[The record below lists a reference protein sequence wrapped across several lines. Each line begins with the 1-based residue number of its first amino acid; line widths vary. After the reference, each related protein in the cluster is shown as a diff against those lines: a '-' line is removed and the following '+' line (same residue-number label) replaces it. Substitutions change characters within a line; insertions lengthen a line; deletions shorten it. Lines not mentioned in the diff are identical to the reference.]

1 MAANIGDAYVKWIN
15 SHVASVTGHGL
26 PRDSSSAAASASAQL
41 KMSSSIESAG
51 DAVKTGK
58 LGIIGAGMS
67 GLYAGLLL
75 KKQNIP
81 FHIFEAR
88 KDRVGGRVYTYRFS
102 QEQNQY
108 FEAGAMRLPCIP
120 SQKPIFDLIDHLN
133 KQNALPPKMH
143 IEKIDYCYKY
153 GKGNL
158 VYVNGEVLEGGKRMT
173 LDYANEHPDQLGF
186 DGLDPA
192 DARKTAD
199 SLMDEA
205 IKPLL
210 DEFQEMVKKFGPQ
223 KGPMKFFDKYD
234 RMSLRYYLANL
245 AKPKPWYH
253 AKINYVE
260 VMTAGTN
267 AFTYGVVES
276 VIEYQNFNTSGESGW
291 KTIKNGMSRLPEAC
305 AAVIGE
311 ENISMGATVYKIDVE
326 GDKVVVTYSTDGS
339 VPSSCKF
346 DKLLV
351 TVPPPVLRMIERP
364 QWSSQKED
372 AIRGCNIQPTY
383 KLGLQFKTRFWED
396 PTKVDNP
403 TYGGQS
409 TTDLPSRWIVYPS
422 YGIKDEGKGVLLTY
436 SWSTD
441 ALNMVPATDEQ
452 RKERAL
458 LDLKRL
464 YPKVKIEEE
473 FTGKYQSVNWA
484 AEWSLGVADFL
495 PGQFTNLYP
504 YLLQPEGNIYFAGEH
519 ISTRHGWIVGALDS
533 ALNACNQMFP
543 TKTFEYLT

>member
-1 MAANIGDAYVKWIN
+1 MAANIGDAYVKWIY
-15 SHVASVTGHGL
+15 SHVHSVTGHGL
-26 PRDSSSAAASASAQL
+26 PSDSSSGAAPVLLQKSSPFGSAW
-41 KMSSSIESAG
+41 
-51 DAVKTGK
+51 DTVKTEK
-58 LGIIGAGMS
+58 VGIIGAGMS

-88 KDRVGGRVYTYRFS
+88 EERVGGRVYTYRFS
-102 QEQNQY
+102 QEENQY

-120 SQKPIFDLIDHLN
+120 SQKPVFDLIDYLN
-133 KQNALPPKMH
+133 KQHALPSKMH

-158 VYVNGEVLEGGKRMT
+158 VYVNGKVLEDGRRMT

-199 SLMDEA
+199 SLMDDA
-205 IKPLL
+205 MKPLL
-210 DEFQEMVKKFGPQ
+210 DEFNEIGAK
-223 KGPMKFFDKYD
+223 KFFDKYD
-234 RMSLRYYLANL
+234 SMSLRYYLANL

-276 VIEYQNFNTSGESGW
+276 VIEYQDFNTPGESGW

-305 AAVIGE
+305 AAVIGAKY
-311 ENISMGATVYKIDVE
+311 ITMGATVYKIDVK
-326 GDKVVVTYSTDGS
+326 GDKVAVTYSTDGS
-339 VPSSCKF
+339 VPSKCPKTKEF
-346 DKLLV
+346 DKLLIA
-351 TVPPPVLRMIERP
+351 VPPPVLRLIERP

-372 AIRGCNIQPTY
+372 AIRACNIQPTY
-383 KLGLQFKTRFWED
+383 KLGLQFNTRFWED
-396 PTKVDNP
+396 PNKVDDP
-403 TYGGQS
+403 THGGQS

-422 YGIKDEGKGVLLTY
+422 YGIDERGKGVLLTY
-436 SWSTD
+436 CWSTD
-441 ALNMVPATDEQ
+441 ALNMIPASDEQ
-452 RKERAL
+452 RKNRAL

-464 YPKVKIEEE
+464 YPKVDIEKE
-473 FTGKYQSVNWA
+473 FTGKHQSVNWA

-495 PGQFTNLYP
+495 PGQFKSLYSH
-504 YLLQPEGNIYFAGEH
+504 LLKPEGNIYFAGEH

-533 ALNACNQMFP
+533 TLTACKQMFP
-543 TKTFEYLT
+543 TEKFEHLK